1 MEFPPRRNDLIRTSG
16 PPLLGLFDLA
26 ASKLVLPT
34 ENPAAQSRSSP
45 APELPRLDRFQ
56 DVASVGVTPRKI
68 AVISPCLRFVIISV
82 ASSLT
87 IGPLLAQ
94 EAVETA
100 KPAAEASP
108 EESPAKK
115 ESTKADAKPS
125 RSLEETMRPE
135 EFKAA
140 GLDKL
145 SEDEMQHLDA
155 YLQGYR
161 QAAQKKAAEQAQAK
175 AQDEI
180 KKANA
185 KADEANAK
193 ANDAQKAS
201 EQAKQDA
208 ASARTKI
215 DALSSRVD
223 GHIDG
228 VSGHTIIRL
237 EDGSVW
243 KQVNAVD
250 RGDDRYRATVTDR
263 PSAVVFHTTFGYK
276 MRIEGMPE
284 FYVDP
289 VVRPQ

>member
-1 MEFPPRRNDLIRTSG
+1 MS
-16 PPLLGLFDLA
+16 
-26 ASKLVLPT
+26 LPF
-34 ENPAAQSRSSP
+34 
-45 APELPRLDRFQ
+45 RFF
-56 DVASVGVTPRKI
+56 SFT
-68 AVISPCLRFVIISV
+68 
-82 ASSLT
+82 SLT
-87 IGPLLAQ
+87 IAVSLALSSVIAQ

-100 KPAAEASP
+100 KPEATP
-108 EESPAKK
+108 EESP
-115 ESTKADAKPS
+115 TKSPRDKNPDQSKPS

-145 SEDEMQHLDA
+145 NEDELQHLDA

-161 QAAQKKAAEQAQAK
+161 QAAQKKAAEQAQVK

-193 ANDAQKAS
+193 ANEAQKAT
-201 EQAKQDA
+201 EEAKRDA
-208 ASARTKI
+208 ANARKI
-215 DALSSRVD
+215 DSLVSRVD
-223 GHIDG
+223 GSIDG
-228 VSGHTIIRL
+228 IKGHTVIRL
-237 EDGSVW
+237 EDGTVW
-243 KQVNAVD
+243 KQVNVD
-250 RGDDRYRATVTDR
+250 DHYRAPVTDH
-263 PSAVVFHTTFGYK
+263 PTAVVLHTPFGYK

>member
-1 MEFPPRRNDLIRTSG
+1 MS
-16 PPLLGLFDLA
+16 
-26 ASKLVLPT
+26 LPF
-34 ENPAAQSRSSP
+34 
-45 APELPRLDRFQ
+45 RFF
-56 DVASVGVTPRKI
+56 SFT
-68 AVISPCLRFVIISV
+68 
-82 ASSLT
+82 SLT
-87 IGPLLAQ
+87 IAASLALSSVIAQ
-94 EAVETA
+94 DAVETA
-100 KPAAEASP
+100 KPETTPEQSP
-108 EESPAKK
+108 
-115 ESTKADAKPS
+115 TKSARDKNPDQSKPG

-145 SEDEMQHLDA
+145 NEDELQHLDA

-161 QAAQKKAAEQAQAK
+161 QAAQKKAAEQAQVK

-193 ANDAQKAS
+193 ANEAQKAT
-201 EQAKQDA
+201 EEAKRDA
-208 ASARTKI
+208 ANTRPRI
-215 DALSSRVD
+215 DSLVSRVD

-228 VSGHTIIRL
+228 VTGHTIIRL

-243 KQVNAVD
+243 KQVNSLD
-250 RGDDRYRATVTDR
+250 RSDDRYRATVTDR
-263 PSAVVFHTTFGYK
+263 PTAVVLHTTFGYK

>member
-1 MEFPPRRNDLIRTSG
+1 MS
-16 PPLLGLFDLA
+16 
-26 ASKLVLPT
+26 LPF
-34 ENPAAQSRSSP
+34 
-45 APELPRLDRFQ
+45 RFC
-56 DVASVGVTPRKI
+56 SFT
-68 AVISPCLRFVIISV
+68 
-82 ASSLT
+82 SLT
-87 IGPLLAQ
+87 IAASLALSSVIAQ

-100 KPAAEASP
+100 KPEATPEQSP
-108 EESPAKK
+108 TKSPRDKNPDQ
-115 ESTKADAKPS
+115 SKPT

-145 SEDEMQHLDA
+145 NEDELQHLDA

-161 QAAQKKAAEQAQAK
+161 QAAQKKAAEQAQVK

-193 ANDAQKAS
+193 ANEARKAT
-201 EQAKQDA
+201 EEAKRDA
-208 ASARTKI
+208 ASVRTNI
-215 DALSSRVD
+215 DAISSRVD
-223 GHIDG
+223 GHIEG
-228 VSGHTIIRL
+228 VTGRTIIRL

-250 RGDDRYRATVTDR
+250 RGDDRYRATVTER
-263 PSAVVFHTTFGYK
+263 PVAVVLHTPFGYK